1 MLDLIILKNNK
12 KMEENYSS
20 KVTMFFYILKE
31 GDVKEP
37 LNKYIIIPK
46 QLYII
51 GRSSK
56 ECDIVLDEKSL
67 SRKHAT
73 LIYNNKNEIII
84 KDLNSRNGTFINK
97 ERIKPNEDISF
108 SINEMLSFGNTN
120 NEIVFYDNTETKK
133 EEDTDKEK
141 EKEYNSQQNNYNSNY
156 EERNNPSYLQKNKSI
171 ENKHSKSD
179 ETKRNLNNDTKSS
192 YSKKS
197 NKVSYSKKNISRSR
211 SRSKET
217 QKKSSQNFTGL
228 ENIIKNLDERYRGEN
243 NNYKYYERYN
253 RENRDEFYRN
263 REGFG
268 RERENGKKF
277 LKGNNNYNNRD
288 FERNRRFNDNKDF
301 MKEFENNIDDNGYL
315 KCYVSGY
322 MVLNVKK

>member
-1 MLDLIILKNNK
+1 
-12 KMEENYSS
+12 MEENYSS

-37 LNKYIIIPK
+37 LNKYIIMPK

-156 EERNNPSYLQKNKSI
+156 EERNNPSYSKKNKSI

-179 ETKRNLNNDTKSS
+179 ETKRNLNNNKKSS
-192 YSKKS
+192 YSRKS

-253 RENRDEFYRN
+253 NRDNRDEFYRN
-263 REGFG
+263 RESFG
-268 RERENGKKF
+268 RERENGKKI
-277 LKGNNNYNNRD
+277 LNGNKNYKNRD
-288 FERNRRFNDNKDF
+288 YERNRRFNDNKDI

-322 MVLNVKK
+322 MVLNIKK